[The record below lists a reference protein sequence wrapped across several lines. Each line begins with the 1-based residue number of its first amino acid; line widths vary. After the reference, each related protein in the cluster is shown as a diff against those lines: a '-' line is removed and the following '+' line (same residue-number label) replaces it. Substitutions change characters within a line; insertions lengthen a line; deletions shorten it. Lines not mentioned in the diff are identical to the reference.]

1 MSRHGSDDRV
11 DGVGDA
17 LEVGDALGVL
27 DELAEAGEG
36 DAGADADG
44 QEGVVGR
51 RFSTVVEF
59 VEGFVRFAVNRKM
72 SSTPGQGLRWDP
84 QWHQYP
90 EVVYRLTAVHE
101 AYEEAVAAGGSAVS
115 SWWVHHFDPHMR
127 VILDGETGPFARY
140 AEGAITTTPE
150 PLPVTD
156 PSGSVLL

>member
-1 MSRHGSDDRV
+1 MSGHDSDDRV
-11 DGVGDA
+11 DGVD
-17 LEVGDALGVL
+17 DTLGVF

-36 DAGADADG
+36 DSGAGADG

-140 AEGAITTTPE
+140 AEGAITTAPA

>member
-1 MSRHGSDDRV
+1 MSRNDGDDKI
-11 DGVGDA
+11 DDVGDT
-17 LEVGDALGVL
+17 LEVL
-27 DELAEAGEG
+27 DELAEPDIDEDDPATGG
-36 DAGADADG
+36 DG
-44 QEGVVGR
+44 QEEGVVGR

-84 QWHQYP
+84 DWHQYP

-101 AYEEAVAAGGSAVS
+101 AYEEAVAAGGLAVS

-140 AEGAITTTPE
+140 AEGAITTTPA